1 MRCGPKN
8 TGAEPSVNAA
18 LFVVETLSG
27 PGGKLPSMPNT
38 LKEPETVGAARS
50 DPVARTYRRRNGA
63 ATKWLIPAMLAAVA
77 VMSTATAHAD
87 PAGDAICRLLAAG
100 NTPSTLES
108 SVTVRQVLGPD
119 ATPADARVYIRSVV
133 AGQCPQY
140 LWRW

>member
-1 MRCGPKN
+1 MTN
-8 TGAEPSVNAA
+8 
-18 LFVVETLSG
+18 TLSR
-27 PGGKLPSMPNT
+27 PPA
-38 LKEPETVGAARS
+38 V
-50 DPVARTYRRRNGA
+50 YRRRNGA
-63 ATKWLIPAMLAAVA
+63 AIKRLIPAMLAAVA

-100 NTPSTLES
+100 NTPSILES